1 MNEENDYLMSEKKK
15 RLLGII
21 LDPIS
26 FDLAHAG
33 SRRRLL
39 FLASTA
45 PLFHKLRQ
53 EVLVNW

>member
-1 MNEENDYLMSEKKK
+1 MIILCLKRIK

-26 FDLAHAG
+26 FDLAHAD